1 MAKEECLYFL
11 NGKIPYE
18 EYLLL
23 EYWLSDRERNI
34 LGMKRK
40 TFEIKSVNIH
50 TQFSKGMKVQMFS
63 YAIKFKS
70 QEYSWD
76 FLFALFFFPVG
87 YL

>member
-1 MAKEECLYFL
+1 MTKEECLYFL

-40 TFEIKSVNIH
+40 TFEIEIR
-50 TQFSKGMKVQMFS
+50 TYS
-63 YAIKFKS
+63 YMVFKNHGS
-70 QEYSWD
+70 FD
-76 FLFALFFFPVG
+76 NFRCNKI
-87 YL
+87 